1 MNIDEFLG
9 AKPAS
14 TRRDSIDSFLQGE
27 PTQPS
32 EVPTPSVAQEEIRPR
47 KQPFEQLKQVGA
59 QTGFGAV
66 AGALAPEIMT
76 AASLVPT
83 PLSPFLAAGGQ
94 LLRGQRLA
102 SAGYGAFGGALG
114 ETGGQIAEAQGAS
127 PTEAEV
133 TRFLAGTFGPAPVQ
147 FLGRVGGT
155 VVGRGLSALG
165 VPGASRVATI
175 GQMMEREAGQ
185 PGSLTAEQRA
195 FIQGKIDEIR
205 AGKDSLTAQKEVADM
220 LARGAQARVSQ
231 AETQAAT
238 LERQAQDLISQAQ
251 ARAGQLDASSQQR
264 VAALQ
269 SQFENAALRLQEDAT
284 SRAQAAVAAGRQRAN
299 QIMQQVQNQSP
310 QLQAVAKIDA
320 DQAIAQAQQQ
330 ADQIAQQATQRIG
343 RLRQVR
349 DQLRTTGQQRVQAAQ
364 FQVGEPKKISNIG
377 QDIRQGFTD
386 VLDRLRA
393 TRSTNAKTYSEE
405 AFGEALAKE
414 AAGARIQQT
423 AAAQKAVQDI
433 NQMLVNPVSSLD
445 NVPAG
450 TIRSQLENIRDTLQG
465 FRRTRQERMGQ
476 AVEMDVPLKPSFQML
491 EYIRRNLRDRA
502 AGLPAEGFDAIG
514 QQQAGKLAEMVEATQ
529 REFAP
534 KFASFLEK
542 YKADSE
548 PINRFAN
555 NLARR
560 ITGREEADFAQF
572 KFDPASLADNVFA
585 SQQGVAQLVETVG
598 QDRAEAIARSYVA
611 NTLRNADAP
620 AYERFMTDR
629 KTQDW
634 IDAFPRLRDELMAGA
649 RRLGIAERVSG
660 RRGKLAE
667 ALGTE
672 MRAVPRVTETATRR
686 AEEAGVR
693 EAQRAER
700 AGERAVSELTR
711 TGERKAGE
719 AIAAGEREFADI
731 TAGTER
737 QISASA
743 KAVERQRRALEEQA
757 RKTGEAEVKTA
768 ETAAGALTKEAEAAR
783 KEGQRVA
790 ELLTRGDQSG
800 AARVRDLVTTEKN
813 DELVEAARV
822 IMDNPQGRQRFADA
836 VSQVVADM
844 ASQSPKTAA
853 QKWKYISDR
862 MIEAGLL
869 DKPFTDRIAGQ
880 LQEILVT
887 PMADAQ
893 RLSMAQNLV
902 RNALVFEAG
911 RLGGV
916 AAQSGLELLTGE

>member
-1 MNIDEFLG
+1 MAFDPDAFLG
-9 AKPAS
+9 TTEPKRKEFDPDA
-14 TRRDSIDSFLQGE
+14 FLQGE
-27 PTQPS
+27 VPRPAQPQP
-32 EVPTPSVAQEEIRPR
+32 EPAQPR
-47 KQPFEQLKQVGA
+47 KAFTERLKDIGRE
-59 QTGFGAV
+59 TGFGAV
-66 AGALAPEIMT
+66 AGVFAPEIMT

-94 LLRGQRLA
+94 LLKGQRLA
-102 SAGYGAFGGALG
+102 SAGYGALGGALG
-114 ETGGQIAEAQGAS
+114 ETGGQIAEAKGAT
-127 PTEAEV
+127 PGEAEV
-133 TRFLAGTFGPAPVQ
+133 TRFLAGTFGPGAVQ
-147 FLGRVGGT
+147 GLGRAGGT
-155 VVGRGLSALG
+155 VIARGLGAMG
-165 VPGASRVATI
+165 VPGMSRMATI

-205 AGKDSLTAQKEVADM
+205 RGKDALTAQKEVADM
-220 LARGAQARVSQ
+220 LARGAQTRVSQ
-231 AETQAAT
+231 AETQAAA

-251 ARAGQLDASSQQR
+251 ARAGQLDVTSQQR

-269 SQFENAALRLQEDAT
+269 SQFENAAMRLQEDAA
-284 SRAQAAVAAGRQRAN
+284 SRAQAAVVAGRERAN

-310 QLQAVAKIDA
+310 QLQAVARIDA
-320 DQAIAQAQQQ
+320 DQAIAQAQAQ
-330 ADQIAQQATQRIG
+330 ADQIAAQATQRIS

-393 TRSTNAKTYSEE
+393 TRSENAKTYAQE
-405 AFGEALAKE
+405 AFGEAFEKE
-414 AAGARIQQT
+414 AAGASINQT
-423 AAAQKAVQDI
+423 KAAQNAVQELNTI
-433 NQMLVNPVSSLD
+433 LKNPVTGLAG
-445 NVPAG
+445 VPEG
-450 TIRSQLENIRDTLQG
+450 TIRNQIKSIRDVLQGTRLGEMGGQVVEVPMRTSFEQLEI
-465 FRRTRQERMGQ
+465 
-476 AVEMDVPLKPSFQML
+476 
-491 EYIRRNLRDRA
+491 IRRSLRDRA
-502 AGLPAEGFDAIG
+502 AGLPAEGYDAIG
-514 QQQAGKLAEMVEATQ
+514 QQQAGRLADLVENTQ

-534 KFASFLEK
+534 KFAAFLEK

-555 NLARR
+555 NLSRR

-585 SQQGVAQLVETVG
+585 SQQGVAQLVETIG

-620 AYERFMTDR
+620 AYERFLMDR

-634 IDAFPRLRDELMAGA
+634 IDTFPRLRDELMAGA
-649 RRLGIAERVSG
+649 RRLGIAERTSQRRRAIAEGIGVRLDPNLPSG
-660 RRGKLAE
+660 EPAKA
-667 ALGTE
+667 AKQI
-672 MRAVPRVTETATRR
+672 RR
-686 AEEAGVR
+686 AEEAGAK
-693 EAQRAER
+693 EAQRAEK
-700 AGERAVSELTR
+700 AGETAISDLTR

-737 QISASA
+737 QIGASA
-743 KAVERQRRALEEQA
+743 KVVERQRKALEEQA

-822 IMDNPQGRQRFADA
+822 IIDNPQGRERFAEA

-844 ASQSPKTAA
+844 ASQSPKSAA

-887 PMADAQ
+887 PMAAAQ

-911 RLGGV
+911 RLGGA
-916 AAQSGLELLTGE
+916 AAQSGLELITGE

>member
-1 MNIDEFLG
+1 MAAVPFDDLPDVAPKQRAIVPKDDLPGFDS
-9 AKPAS
+9 PS
-14 TRRDSIDSFLQGE
+14 T
-27 PTQPS
+27 
-32 EVPTPSVAQEEIRPR
+32 EVPRPAQPQPEPAPRRKPLMESV
-47 KQPFEQLKQVGA
+47 KDVGRES
-59 QTGFGAV
+59 GFGAA
-66 AGALAPEIMT
+66 AGFFAPEIMT

-102 SAGYGAFGGALG
+102 SAGYGALGGGLG
-114 ETGGQIAEAQGAS
+114 ETFGQIAEAKGAT
-127 PTEAEV
+127 PGEAEV

-147 FLGRVGGT
+147 YLGRVGGT

-165 VPGASRVATI
+165 FPGASRMATI

-195 FIQGKIDEIR
+195 FIQGKINEIR
-205 AGKDSLTAQKEVADM
+205 GGKDALTAQKEVADM

-251 ARAGQLDASSQQR
+251 ARAGQLDATSQQR
-264 VAALQ
+264 IAALQ

-284 SRAQAAVAAGRQRAN
+284 SRAQAAVAAGRNRAN

-320 DQAIAQAQQQ
+320 DQAIAQAQAQ
-330 ADQIAQQATQRIG
+330 ADQIAAQATQRIS

-393 TRSTNAKTYSEE
+393 TRSENAKTYAQE
-405 AFGEALAKE
+405 AFGEAFEKE
-414 AAGARIQQT
+414 AAGASINQT
-423 AAAQKAVQDI
+423 KAAQNAVQELNTI
-433 NQMLVNPVSSLD
+433 LKNPVTGLAG
-445 NVPAG
+445 VPEG
-450 TIRSQLENIRDTLQG
+450 TIRNQIKSIRDVLQGTRLGEMGGQVVEVPLRTSFEQLEI
-465 FRRTRQERMGQ
+465 
-476 AVEMDVPLKPSFQML
+476 
-491 EYIRRNLRDRA
+491 IRRSLRDRA
-502 AGLPAEGFDAIG
+502 AGLPAEGYDAIG
-514 QQQAGKLAEMVEATQ
+514 QQQAGRLADLVENTQ

-598 QDRAEAIARSYVA
+598 QDRAEAIARNYVA

-620 AYERFMTDR
+620 AYERFLTDR

-672 MRAVPRVTETATRR
+672 MRTVPRTAETATRR

-737 QISASA
+737 QIGASA

-757 RKTGEAEVKTA
+757 RKAGEAEVKTA

-790 ELLTRGDQSG
+790 DLLTRGDQSG

-822 IMDNPQGRQRFADA
+822 IMDNPQGRERFAEA

-887 PMADAQ
+887 PMAAAQ

-911 RLGGV
+911 RLGG
-916 AAQSGLELLTGE
+916 AAGQTGLELITGE

>member
-1 MNIDEFLG
+1 MAFDPDAFLG
-9 AKPAS
+9 TTEPKRKEFDPDA
-14 TRRDSIDSFLQGE
+14 FLQGE
-27 PTQPS
+27 VPRPAQPQP
-32 EVPTPSVAQEEIRPR
+32 EPAQPR
-47 KQPFEQLKQVGA
+47 KAFTERLKDVGRE
-59 QTGFGAV
+59 TGFGAA
-66 AGALAPEIMT
+66 AGFFAPEIMT

-102 SAGYGAFGGALG
+102 SAGYGALGGGLG
-114 ETGGQIAEAQGAS
+114 ETAGQVVESKGAT
-127 PTEAEV
+127 PGEAEV
-133 TRFLAGTFGPAPVQ
+133 TRFLAGTFGPGAVQ
-147 FLGRVGGT
+147 GLGRAGGT
-155 VVGRGLSALG
+155 VIARGLGAMG
-165 VPGASRVATI
+165 VPGMSRMATI

-205 AGKDSLTAQKEVADM
+205 RGKDALTAQKEVADM

-231 AETQAAT
+231 AETQAAA

-251 ARAGQLDASSQQR
+251 TRAGQLDATSQQR

-269 SQFENAALRLQEDAT
+269 SQFENAAMRLQEDAA
-284 SRAQAAVAAGRQRAN
+284 SRAQAAVVAGRERAN

-310 QLQAVAKIDA
+310 QLQAVARIDA
-320 DQAIAQAQQQ
+320 DQAIAQAQAQ
-330 ADQIAQQATQRIG
+330 ADQIAAQATQRIS

-393 TRSTNAKTYSEE
+393 TRSENAKTYAQE
-405 AFGEALAKE
+405 AFGEAFEKE
-414 AAGARIQQT
+414 AAGASINQT
-423 AAAQKAVQDI
+423 KAAQNAVQELNTI
-433 NQMLVNPVSSLD
+433 LKNPVTGLAG
-445 NVPAG
+445 VPEG
-450 TIRSQLENIRDTLQG
+450 TIRNQIKSIRDVLQGTRAGEMGGQIVEVPLRTSFEQLEI
-465 FRRTRQERMGQ
+465 
-476 AVEMDVPLKPSFQML
+476 
-491 EYIRRNLRDRA
+491 IRRSLRDRA
-502 AGLPAEGFDAIG
+502 AGLPAEGYDAIG
-514 QQQAGKLAEMVEATQ
+514 QQQAGRLADLVENTQ

-534 KFASFLEK
+534 KFAAFLEK

-555 NLARR
+555 NLSRR

-585 SQQGVAQLVETVG
+585 SQQGVAQLVETIG

-620 AYERFMTDR
+620 AYERFLMDR

-634 IDAFPRLRDELMAGA
+634 IDTFPRLRDELMAGA

-672 MRAVPRVTETATRR
+672 MRTVPRTTETAIRR

-719 AIAAGEREFADI
+719 AIGAAEREFADI

-737 QISASA
+737 QIGASA

-757 RKTGEAEVKTA
+757 RKAGEAEVKTA

-822 IMDNPQGRQRFADA
+822 IIDNPQGRERFAEA

-844 ASQSPKTAA
+844 ASQSPKSAA

-869 DKPFTDRIAGQ
+869 DKPFTDRIANQ
-880 LQEILVT
+880 LQEILIT
-887 PMADAQ
+887 PMAAAQ
-893 RLSMAQNLV
+893 RLSMTMNLI
-902 RNALVFEAG
+902 RNALVFEVG
-911 RLGGV
+911 SGG
-916 AAQSGLELLTGE
+916 ALTRTGLDLITGE